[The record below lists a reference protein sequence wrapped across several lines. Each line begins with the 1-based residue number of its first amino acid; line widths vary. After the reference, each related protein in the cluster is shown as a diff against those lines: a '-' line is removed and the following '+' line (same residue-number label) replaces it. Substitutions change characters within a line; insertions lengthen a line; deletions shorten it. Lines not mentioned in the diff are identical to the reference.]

1 MKIVIAVICLTLLAA
16 PVLAATEHE
25 EKAKSCQADASKK
38 GLKGD
43 KRKAFINDCVSASAE
58 TKPKAAATPEA
69 KAAAPAPAQAE
80 ATSGAKPA
88 AAKPAAA
95 APTSQSASTADKKRL
110 RCEDFARQSSVA
122 PSRKKTFMDQCMS
135 G

>member
-1 MKIVIAVICLTLLAA
+1 MKIIIALICLTLLAA
-16 PVLAATEHE
+16 PVLAATERE
-25 EKAKSCQADASKK
+25 EKAKSCQADATKK

-43 KRKAFINDCVSASAE
+43 KRKAFVNDCLSASAE
-58 TKPKAAATPEA
+58 AKPKAAATPEA
-69 KAAAPAPAQAE
+69 KAAAPAPVQPE
-80 ATSGAKPA
+80 ATS
-88 AAKPAAA
+88 AAKPAVA
-95 APTSQSASTADKKRL
+95 APTSQAASTTDKKRL

>member
-1 MKIVIAVICLTLLAA
+1 MKIIIALICLTLLAA
-16 PVLAATEHE
+16 PVLAATERE

-43 KRKAFINDCVSASAE
+43 KRKAFVNDCLSASAE
-58 TKPKAAATPEA
+58 AKPKAAATPEA
-69 KAAAPAPAQAE
+69 
-80 ATSGAKPA
+80 TS
-88 AAKPAAA
+88 AAKPAVA
-95 APTSQSASTADKKRL
+95 APTSHAASTTDKKRL